1 MSNHL
6 SATVTLTNEKMQF
19 AASTRTNPIVQMD
32 YFPPLG
38 DGEGYTG
45 LEMLLMSL
53 AGCSAS
59 SIVPLLRRMR
69 KTVAGFIVNASGDR
83 REQHPTSFHTI
94 VMEYVVTS
102 PDIEEE
108 DMQKAIH
115 MSEETYCPVWA
126 MLKGNVNI
134 TTTFRIERPS

>member
-6 SATVTLTNEKMQF
+6 AATVTLTNDKMQF
-19 AASTRTNPIVQMD
+19 AASARTNPVVQMD

-45 LEMLLMSL
+45 LEMLLISL

-59 SIVPLLRRMR
+59 AIVPLLRRMR
-69 KTVAGFIVNASGDR
+69 KTVAGFTVNASGDR
-83 REQHPTSFHTI
+83 REQHPTCFHT
-94 VMEYVVTS
+94 MALEFVVTS
-102 PDIEEE
+102 PDIE
-108 DMQKAIH
+108 DSDVQKAIQ

-126 MLKGNVNI
+126 MLKGNVEI
-134 TTTFRIERPS
+134 KTSFRIQRPA